1 MDPRSNSETNEP
13 MTSEQCSTTFVPP
26 SSSSTAAVQPPAL
39 PPPPDPPAPFT
50 LASNKRPSSAGLS
63 ITEDLYLH
71 DLGTNV
77 AALTTKKVRVG
88 IN

>member
-1 MDPRSNSETNEP
+1 MDPRSNPETNEP
-13 MTSEQCSTTFVPP
+13 MTSEQCSPP

-39 PPPPDPPAPFT
+39 PPPPDPPAHFT
-50 LASNKRPSSAGLS
+50 LASNKRPSPTGLS

-71 DLGTNV
+71 DLATNV